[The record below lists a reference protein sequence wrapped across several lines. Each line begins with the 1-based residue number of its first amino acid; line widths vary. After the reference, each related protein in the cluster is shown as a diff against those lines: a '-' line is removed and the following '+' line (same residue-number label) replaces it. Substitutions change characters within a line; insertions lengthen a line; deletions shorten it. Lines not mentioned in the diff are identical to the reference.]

1 MDISSLLSTSIPAY
15 FVIGPL
21 VLMVITFV
29 VLAARKASPVTP
41 QAPVIP
47 TQTQTPPVMSTPVAQ
62 DSITSMPS
70 PSPSPT
76 PVASVPVQLVPEQ
89 VSPILVPE
97 IKEMSSI
104 PVEPPTPQVVPIL
117 VVEAPIVVPI
127 PITVAPSAPSIEPV
141 VVTTPV
147 APTPTPVSV
156 PTGVIPP
163 ISSWKPAEPAVM
175 TVEVTQSQSEVSATV
190 VTQ

>member
-41 QAPVIP
+41 QAPVMP
-47 TQTQTPPVMSTPVAQ
+47 VQTQTPPVMSAPVAQ
-62 DSITSMPS
+62 DSITSM
-70 PSPSPT
+70 PSPT

-104 PVEPPTPQVVPIL
+104 PVEPPTLQVVPIL
-117 VVEAPIVVPI
+117 VVEAPIVVP
-127 PITVAPSAPSIEPV
+127 TSVVAAPSAPSTEPA

-175 TVEVTQSQSEVSATV
+175 PVEVTQSQSEVSATV